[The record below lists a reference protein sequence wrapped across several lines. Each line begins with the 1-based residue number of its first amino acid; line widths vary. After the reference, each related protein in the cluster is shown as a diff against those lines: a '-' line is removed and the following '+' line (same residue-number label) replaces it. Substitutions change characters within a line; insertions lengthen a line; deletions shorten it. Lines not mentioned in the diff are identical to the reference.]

1 MVDNVINVQDINII
15 SYWAFDGLFFIRLGT
30 IMKLKHKLIGASVLA
45 VIITTSLLTW
55 LASNLL
61 FEQTRHG
68 VYSRAEGVS
77 SSASAGISNWIT
89 LKTDI
94 AHAVTDYTQKEDIVS
109 FLQISRKAG
118 KFDDIYFGTPQGEMY
133 RSQPERNKVGYDPR
147 QRPWYQEALRKNKQI
162 ITTSYIGASTKA
174 FLVTIAEPVYLN
186 GQLLGVVGADVM
198 IDQLINSVI
207 NLDAGQ
213 DAITMLIDNDGTFLA
228 HPNKALIKKEVS
240 HYFIN
245 MNAQTIEDSINNN
258 RIEITQIDGIDKLV
272 YFAKVPNTSWLFAI
286 EMTKETEEAAHA
298 TLLREI
304 ILLSIILTIVVA
316 TGVTILVNVLF
327 RDLLRVSEAL
337 AEISSGE
344 GDLTQRLEPHSN
356 DEVGQLAINFN
367 TFVGNMHS
375 MVCRLRD
382 ISITLASQANATAES
397 AEERNIRIQHQMD
410 EINMVA
416 TAINEMAA
424 ATQEIAGN
432 AENTAHTAEE
442 TVMASNHGATQV
454 SQSQHS
460 IDNLAKEV
468 ETATSVIEDLHHNA
482 QNINTILSTIQNIA
496 EQTNLLA
503 LNAAIEAAR
512 AGEQGRGFAVVA
524 DEVRILS
531 QRTHASTQ
539 EIQQMIELLQ
549 GTTQKAVS
557 IMEDSQHLANTSV
570 ADAQSASASLLQI
583 TNSVTQISDM
593 AAQIA
598 AAAEEQSSVTEEITR
613 NTEAVR
619 NVSSELTEETKQ
631 SVIQASE
638 LSELSNELKQEIDRF
653 KL

>member
-1 MVDNVINVQDINII
+1 
-15 SYWAFDGLFFIRLGT
+15 
-30 IMKLKHKLIGASVLA
+30 MKLKHKLIGASLLA
-45 VIITTSLLTW
+45 VIITASALTW
-55 LASNLL
+55 LASNQL
-61 FEQTRHG
+61 FEQTRNG
-68 VYSRAEGVS
+68 VYSRAESVT
-77 SSASAGISNWIT
+77 SAATTGISNWIT
-89 LKTDI
+89 LKAEI
-94 AHAVTDYTQKEDIVS
+94 AHAFNDYSQEEDVVS

-118 KFDDIYFGTPQGEMY
+118 GFDDIFFGTPQGEMF
-133 RSQPERNKVGYDPR
+133 RSHPERNRADYDPR
-147 QRPWYQEALRKNKQI
+147 QRPWYQEAQRENKQI
-162 ITTSYIGASTKA
+162 ITSSYQDAITQSL
-174 FLVTIAEPVYLN
+174 LVTIAEPVYQN
-186 GQLLGVVGADVM
+186 GQFLGVVGADVL
-198 IDQLINSVI
+198 IDQLIDDVI
-207 NLDAGQ
+207 SLDAGK
-213 DAITMLIDNDGTFLA
+213 DTITMLIDSDGTFLA
-228 HPNKALIKKEVS
+228 HPNKALIKKEVNR
-240 HYFIN
+240 YFSD
-245 MNAQTIEDSINNN
+245 MSAQSIQDSISAN
-258 RIEITQIDGIDKLV
+258 RIEVANINGSEKLV
-272 YFAKVPNTSWLFAI
+272 YFAKVPNTNWTFAV
-286 EMTKETEEAAHA
+286 EMTKETEEAAHSA
-298 TLLREI
+298 LLREI
-304 ILLSIILTIVVA
+304 ILLSIVLTVIVA
-316 TGVTILVNVLF
+316 IGVTTLVNLLF
-327 RDLLRVSEAL
+327 RDLIRVSDAL

-344 GDLTQRLEPHSN
+344 GDLTQRLEPHSD

-367 TFVGNMHS
+367 IFVGNMHS

-382 ISITLASQANATAES
+382 ISVTLANQANSTAEG
-397 AEERNIRIQHQMD
+397 AEERNVRIQHQMD

-432 AENTAHTAEE
+432 ADNTAQTAEE
-442 TVMASNHGATQV
+442 TVTASNHGAEQV

-468 ETATSVIEDLHHNA
+468 ETATGVIEELHHNA

-539 EIQQMIELLQ
+539 EIQQMIETLQ
-549 GTTQKAVS
+549 GTTQKAVG
-557 IMEDSQHLANTSV
+557 IMEDSQNLANTSV
-570 ADAQSASASLLQI
+570 EDAQSASASLLQI

-619 NVSSELTEETKQ
+619 DVSNELTEETKQ